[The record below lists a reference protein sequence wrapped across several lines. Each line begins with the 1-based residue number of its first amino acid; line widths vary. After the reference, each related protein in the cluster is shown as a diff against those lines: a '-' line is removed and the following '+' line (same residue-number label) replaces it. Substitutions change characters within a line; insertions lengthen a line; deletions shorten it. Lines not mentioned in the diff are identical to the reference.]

1 MGKLTEA
8 QRDLRGNW
16 GAFCDADVFDGV
28 EDFSERME
36 TAGLIEIVPVTDE
49 ALDEAFA
56 YERGIERGGMM
67 WKLTPAGRAALEAS
81 DA

>member
-1 MGKLTEA
+1 MRKLTEA
-8 QRDLRGNW
+8 QRDLRVNW
-16 GAFCDADVFDGV
+16 GTFCDADYFDGV

-36 TAGLIEIVPVTDE
+36 YAGLIELVPVTDE

-67 WKLTPAGRAALEAS
+67 WQLTPAGRSALEAS